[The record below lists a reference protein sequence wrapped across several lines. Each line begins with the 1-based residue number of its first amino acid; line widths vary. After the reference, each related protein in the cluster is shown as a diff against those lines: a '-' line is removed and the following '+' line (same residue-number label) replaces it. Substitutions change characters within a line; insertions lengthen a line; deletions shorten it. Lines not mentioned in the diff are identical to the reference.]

1 MEMTIY
7 YVSTNLPRTSILYT
21 DAVSIADEM
30 NATINANGWVNKS
43 QIEDFFAD
51 ELKQIEESGVYQ
63 LHIVGEQVEIEE

>member
-7 YVSTNLPRTSILYT
+7 YVSTNLPRASILYT

-30 NATINANGWVNKS
+30 NAVINANGWVNKS

-51 ELKQIEESGVYQ
+51 ELKQIEESEIYQ